1 MAKAVDWNN
10 VPSLTA
16 GMKNLGNQFN
26 RRWPSRDGASDGAWG
41 DEAHTKHKSGHNRDD
56 TKFDN
61 AEWDG
66 DPDNIPEIR
75 AIDVD
80 NNLNES
86 GVTFQMVIDH
96 MRKLPGLA
104 SVIRYMIYNGKIYNA
119 PDFEG
124 KTYTGASP
132 HTEHGHFSGAYT
144 QASDNNTKFDFKFDQ
159 VGDTMS
165 VAEVVDG
172 NEEYNK
178 VTKQA
183 GTTYNQNTGGRNV
196 WDWQDIPNPILN
208 KKGPAWQ
215 AVQSIANQTLA
226 ISKALAS
233 IAEKVDLDPAE
244 LAAIKATL
252 VVPTA
257 EENAEAV
264 VEALGGV
271 DMATLNL
278 TLRNVLTDDQ
288 REELASLLIS

>member
-1 MAKAVDWNN
+1 MAKAVDWNT
-10 VPSLTA
+10 VPSLTK

-26 RRWPSRDGASDGAWG
+26 RRWPNRDGGSDGAWG

-56 TKFDN
+56 TQYDN

-104 SVIRYMIYNGKIYNA
+104 KVIRYMIYNGKIYSA
-119 PDFEG
+119 PDFEP

-144 QASDNNTKFDFKFDQ
+144 QASDNNTTFDFKFEE
-159 VGDTMS
+159 VGDMPFNQADKDYIASFFKQTPQG
-165 VAEVVDG
+165 DG
-172 NEEYNK
+172 S
-178 VTKQA
+178 
-183 GTTYNQNTGGRNV
+183 GTPTSPVGNATFNQG
-196 WDWQDIPNPILN
+196 IPNPITG
-208 KKGPAWQ
+208 KKNLAWQ
-215 AVQSIANQTLA
+215 VIQSIANQELA
-226 ISKALAS
+226 NSKALTLLL
-233 IAEKVDLDPAE
+233 EKVDLDPAE
-244 LAAIKATL
+244 LAQIKAVL
-252 VVPTA
+252 AVPTA
-257 EENAEAV
+257 EENAQAV

-271 DMATLNL
+271 DMSTLSQ
-278 TLRNVLTDDQ
+278 TLRGVLSYEQ